1 MMPMAKNKLV
11 AMCKAARNEGYADG
25 AWHGLQIGLNITAIA
40 LNHLFGFGD
49 KRLTRLQK
57 EVQALV
63 DEIVDVKEP
72 EVTDA
77 HIRQELKRIRGKGW
91 VEDETA

>member
-1 MMPMAKNKLV
+1 MAKNKLV
-11 AMCKAARNEGYADG
+11 TMCKAARNEGYADG

-49 KRLTRLQK
+49 KRLTLLQK

-77 HIRQELKRIRGKGW
+77 HIRQELKRIRRKAY
-91 VEDETA
+91 VEDG